1 MSCAL
6 RWCGLLVLGASAL
19 PSVAL
24 AQPAPTTPKPAQ
36 TVPPPA
42 KPAQPGPTTPA
53 PTPAPAK
60 AAPQPAAP
68 QPANPKEADKPA
80 EPAAEPPAAAPPA
93 EEPKAAPAPAPTP
106 TPKKKS
112 APSGIVFKLGAEAT
126 TYIDTDNT
134 VVATPGVNAEVGNIE
149 GTWAVGAGL
158 LVDVVTTASA
168 DIVSTASPTWMDVR
182 YVPVLDARFK
192 VSDVTLS
199 FGANGSIESD
209 YYAGGGSAGIAF
221 DLADKMITPAFT
233 YGFGYDVAG
242 RRDTPLSVYSLEL
255 MRHSLSAY
263 VSFIVDKA
271 TILVPGVSA
280 VLESG
285 DQEKPYRYLPT
296 FAEGTVI
303 EAGAD
308 RDTVNLAR
316 TGVRLAEN
324 TPDFRHRYSLSAL
337 LAHRFGTATV
347 RVEERLYIDNW
358 LLMATTTDAT
368 LPIDVGFV
376 RVWPHLRFHAQKGV
390 DFWNRAY
397 VVSADAQGNV
407 VAPQLRTGDR
417 ELGPMLAA
425 TAGGGVR
432 IGDRIGLTIQADAIY
447 TRFLDHLFIQDRIA
461 GFGGVLFDLE
471 VQ

>member
-1 MSCAL
+1 M
-6 RWCGLLVLGASAL
+6 LGVSAL

-36 TVPPPA
+36 PVPPAA
-42 KPAQPGPTTPA
+42 KPARPPTP
-53 PTPAPAK
+53 PPAPAK
-60 AAPQPAAP
+60 GPAAP
-68 QPANPKEADKPA
+68 EPADAKEADKPA
-80 EPAAEPPAAAPPA
+80 EPPPAEPPAAAPPA
-93 EEPKAAPAPAPTP
+93 EEPKAAPAPPPAPAAP
-106 TPKKKS
+106 AKKKA
-112 APSGIVFKLGAEAT
+112 APSDISFKLGVEAT
-126 TYIDTDNT
+126 TYGDSDNT
-134 VVATPGVNAEVGNIE
+134 VVATPGVSAEVGNID
-149 GTWAVGAGL
+149 GTWAVGASL

-199 FGANGSIESD
+199 VGANGSIESD
-209 YYAGGGSAGIAF
+209 YYSGGGSAGIAF
-221 DLADKMITPAFT
+221 DLAEKMVTPSFT
-233 YGFGYDVAG
+233 YAFGYDVAG
-242 RRDTPLSVYSLEL
+242 RRDTPLSIYSLEL

-263 VSFIVDKA
+263 VSFVVDKA

-280 VLESG
+280 TIESG

-296 FAEGTVI
+296 FAEGTEI
-303 EAGAD
+303 AAGAD
-308 RDTVNLAR
+308 RETVNLAR

-347 RVEERLYIDNW
+347 RVEERLYVDNW
-358 LLMATTTDAT
+358 FLMATTTDAT
-368 LPIDVGFV
+368 IPVDVGTV

-397 VVSADAQGNV
+397 VVSRDLQGDV

-417 ELGPMLAA
+417 ELGPMIAA
-425 TAGGGVR
+425 TAGGGIR
-432 IGDRIGLTIQADAIY
+432 IGGERIGLTIQADAIY

-461 GFGGVLFDLE
+461 GFGGVVFDLE